1 MNAKN
6 LTASFCILIFYR
18 MIQGYMYSIKLSL
31 AKTGTVQGSFREK
44 HYQELGLESLKSR
57 RWYKRLRCMYK
68 IREKKPNYLTNLI
81 LKSHQPLRTRTNRTT
96 TFYCRTDCFKNS
108 FFPSALSDWFELDFM
123 ISSSQSISIFKS
135 RLLSFIHPIQTDAY
149 NIFDPVGLKFLT
161 RLRLDFGH
169 LNEHTFRHIFQDCL
183 NPLCSCSL
191 ETEDAKHY
199 LLTCHRFFQ
208 QRIDLINSVNYI
220 F

>member
-1 MNAKN
+1 M
-6 LTASFCILIFYR
+6 
-18 MIQGYMYSIKLSL
+18 
-31 AKTGTVQGSFREK
+31 
-44 HYQELGLESLKSR
+44 
-57 RWYKRLRCMYK
+57 
-68 IREKKPNYLTNLI
+68 I
-81 LKSHQPLRTRTNRTT
+81 LKSHQPLRTRTNRIT

-108 FFPSALSDWFELDFM
+108 FFPSALSDWFELDVV

-199 LLTCHRFFQ
+199 LLNCHRFFQ
-208 QRIDLINSVNYI
+208 HRIDLINSVKYI
-220 F
+220 FWRFWFFFLQRQKLFIWRLTFWYKQKQIYIRGHFILY